1 MRKYTKSL
9 IAILTLSV
17 FSANAAEEFTITPK
31 VTLESGY
38 VTKITYLGLENQKN
52 SSYVAGSVSLENKIV
67 TPTIGVTYFLRGEGA
82 DQTVLDGSLSKSI
95 GNNIIGLTLTGGVQ
109 KRIVQ
114 TADDN
119 LLGYGTVRVDKLWA
133 ITKIATPYV
142 SIGKD
147 FDQDLFG
154 VTFGLDRTI
163 SIKSVDFTPRA
174 EVYIYDNYKSYKFG
188 GSLVYTGI
196 KYIRPFVDAAYVTNE
211 DSILA
216 RRMSGEGI
224 VSAGVR
230 LSF

>member
-1 MRKYTKSL
+1 MRKYMYSL
-9 IAILTLSV
+9 IAIITMSV

-31 VTLESGY
+31 VNLESGY
-38 VTKITYLGLENQKN
+38 VTKVTYLGLENQKN
-52 SSYVAGSVSLENKIV
+52 SAYIAGSISLENKIA
-67 TPTIGVTYFLRGEGA
+67 TPTVGVTYFLRGENA

-95 GNNIIGLTLTGGVQ
+95 GNDVIGLTLTGGIQ

-119 LLGYGTVRVDKLWA
+119 LLGYGTVKLDKLWV

-142 SIGKD
+142 SVGKD

-154 VTFGLDRTI
+154 VTVGLDRTF

-174 EVYIYDNYKSYKFG
+174 EMYIYDNYKSYRFG

-196 KYIRPFVDAAYVTNE
+196 KYVRPFVDAGYVTNE
-211 DSILA
+211 DSVLA
-216 RRMSGEGI
+216 RRIDGEGI
-224 VSAGVR
+224 VSAGLR
-230 LSF
+230 LPF